1 MPLGQ
6 PRGLIVSLPDA
17 PIDDYVGVVEVLIQM
32 GLATFT
38 LPVGAE
44 AFPDVMA
51 VFGARARFGM
61 AGAATV
67 DDVAH
72 AARAGAGFLMADTA
86 DKAVG
91 AAAETHGLPYCLAAM
106 TPTEVRE
113 VVNTPGAYA
122 LLYPADVVGHTMAA
136 RLASIGLIDRVIPS
150 GGVGAYAA
158 GEWFT
163 AGAPAVCVDITLLGD
178 VFEGGSLSKL
188 RDRCTSFVSA
198 HNRALGLDES

>member
-1 MPLGQ
+1 MT
-6 PRGLIVSLPDA
+6 LPDA
-17 PIDDYVGVVEVLIQM
+17 PIDDYVGVIEVLIQM
-32 GLATFT
+32 GLPTFT

-44 AFPDVMA
+44 AFTSVTA

-61 AGAATV
+61 SGVTTAG
-67 DDVAH
+67 DVAH
-72 AARAGAGFLMADTA
+72 AAEAGASFLLADTA

-91 AAAETHGLPYCLAAM
+91 AAAEAHGLPCCLAAM
-106 TPTEVRE
+106 TPTEVRD
-113 VVNTPGAYA
+113 VLKSADVYA

-150 GGVGAYAA
+150 GGVGFFAA
-158 GEWFT
+158 GEWFA

-198 HNRALGLDES
+198 HNRALGSPAE